1 MKLPDRFR
9 DIPCRLSRDIPGDE
23 PSFHDAIEFY
33 ESKPWDIPEQ
43 VVVKLA
49 SVGSFFERQDN
60 PLQPRALNEN
70 ARTVMELIEA
80 GVSGVHF
87 NATSPDGKRI
97 GGFEAYR
104 QLVEPCRERYGN
116 SFVADCNT
124 LVGDTFEE
132 QLGAVLGGI
141 AEMSCLGGF
150 RSRAWAQAA
159 AEVMEANNCRPEL
172 VVHTTGD
179 IELAERLLIRPGLV
193 RKPYVWIVLAG
204 APSRAIRIMEYMP
217 NQRAMC
223 EGLLIIVNRI
233 REIDPESFI
242 MVCQAGRASIY
253 LTTLAMLLGL
263 HVRIGTEDTRW
274 KYPHRSEIVTK
285 NRELFE
291 QTKAIAELLGRRIA
305 TGNEYRK
312 MIGLPPMPDR
322 AKGKRTK

>member
-1 MKLPDRFR
+1 MQLPERFR
-9 DIPCRLSRDIPGDE
+9 DIPCDKKRFKPGDE
-23 PSFHDAIEFY
+23 LNFHEAIEFF

-49 SVGSFFERQDN
+49 SVGSFFETQDN
-60 PLQPRALNEN
+60 PSQPRTFNEN
-70 ARTVMELIEA
+70 ARTVMELIEW

-97 GGFEAYR
+97 GSLAAYR
-104 QLVEPCRERYGN
+104 QLIEPCRDRYGN
-116 SFVADCNT
+116 SFVADCNV
-124 LVGDTFEE
+124 LYGDTFEE
-132 QLGAVLGGI
+132 QMAPVLGGL
-141 AEMSCLGGF
+141 AEIGPLAPHHP
-150 RSRAWAQAA
+150 RAWVQAA
-159 AEVMEANNCRPEL
+159 AEVMEGNNCRPEL
-172 VVHTTGD
+172 IVHNSGEV
-179 IELAERLLIRPGLV
+179 ELIERLLIRPGLV
-193 RKPYVWIVLAG
+193 RRPYVWIILAG
-204 APSRAIRIMEYMP
+204 APSRFNRLHEYMP

-223 EGLLIIVNRI
+223 EAMILLVNRI

-242 MVCQAGRASIY
+242 IVCQAGRASIY

-274 KYPHRSEIVTK
+274 KFPHRSEIVTN

-291 QTKAIAELLGRRIA
+291 QTKAIAELLGRRVA

-322 AKGKRTK
+322 ATGKRT